1 MQAGSDT
8 VLIPTTVATP
18 HVKSLL
24 DEWQREWSDESAS
37 ARAPVAAAVDLNLKR
52 QQAPPRVETNTH
64 GSMSTQVTQ
73 CAEQNCAASATPKGK
88 SNEMAT
94 LSPTAEPQA
103 RQNSRRSA
111 SVSFAATDV
120 AATSAPNRT
129 ALAVRAEGD
138 VADQN
143 QLRPM
148 PSVGLASQ
156 ANARSASNL
165 GTR

>member
-37 ARAPVAAAVDLNLKR
+37 ARSPVAAAVDLNLKR

-94 LSPTAEPQA
+94 LSPTAEPA

-143 QLRPM
+143 QPRPM
-148 PSVGLASQ
+148 PSVGSASQ
-156 ANARSASNL
+156 ANTRSASNL